1 MTIISVEMKRFL
13 TLVSALVVSGAVLS
27 AQETSTTKDTLVVVV
42 KHEAGEVFF
51 ETVGKPF
58 KKGYKAVENAVVGG
72 YKAVENAVVD
82 GYKATENAF
91 VEPFQDTE
99 TASRMYRKGYRAD
112 VELSWANPNHWGIS
126 TSHGRSFGNGLYAGG
141 GAGFYAIMAD
151 DVTYYTPVFADI
163 KYSFINR
170 LASPF
175 VSAKAGGLIDI
186 TNSGIRTF
194 INPALGVDID
204 RFSIKVGYEYQLG
217 CWGFGKGTHNHQIKC
232 GVGFTF

>member
-1 MTIISVEMKRFL
+1 MIISVEMKRFL
-13 TLVSALVVSGAVLS
+13 TLVSALVFSGAVLL
-27 AQETSTTKDTLVVVV
+27 AQESNSTKDTLVVVV
-42 KHEAGEVFF
+42 KHEADEGFF

-58 KKGYKAVENAVVGG
+58 KKG

-91 VEPFQDTE
+91 VEPFTDTE
-99 TASRMYRKGYRAD
+99 TPSRMYKKGYRAD
-112 VELSWANPNHWGIS
+112 IELSWANPNHWGIS

-151 DVTYYTPVFADI
+151 DVTFYTPVFADI

-204 RFSIKVGYEYQLG
+204 RFSIKIGYEYSLG
-217 CWGFGKGTHNHQIKC
+217 CWGFGKGIHNHQIKC

>member
-1 MTIISVEMKRFL
+1 MIIISVEMKRSL

-27 AQETSTTKDTLVVVV
+27 AQETSSTKDTLVVVV
-42 KHEAGEVFF
+42 KHEAGEGFF

-58 KKGYKAVENAVVGG
+58 KKGYKAVE
-72 YKAVENAVVD
+72 KTFVD
-82 GYKATENAF
+82 GYKATEDAF
-91 VEPFQDTE
+91 VEPFTDTE
-99 TASRMYRKGYRAD
+99 TPSRMHKKGYRAD
-112 VELSWANPNHWGIS
+112 IELSWANPNHWGIS

-151 DVTYYTPVFADI
+151 DVTFYTPVFADI

-204 RFSIKVGYEYQLG
+204 RFSIKVGYEYSLG
-217 CWGFGKGTHNHQIKC
+217 CWGFGKGIHNHQIKC

>member
-1 MTIISVEMKRFL
+1 MKRFL
-13 TLVSALVVSGAVLS
+13 TLVSALVVSGAVLQ
-27 AQETSTTKDTLVVVV
+27 AQEVSSTKDTLVVVI
-42 KHEAGEVFF
+42 KHESGEGFF

-91 VEPFQDTE
+91 VEPVTDTK
-99 TASRMYRKGYRAD
+99 TASRMYRNGYRAD
-112 VELSWANPNHWGIS
+112 IELSWANPNHWGIS
-126 TSHGRSFGNGLYAGG
+126 TSHGRSFGNGLYVGG
-141 GAGFYAIMAD
+141 GVGFNAIMENKI
-151 DVTYYTPVFADI
+151 TYYTPVFADV

-194 INPALGVDID
+194 VNPALGVDIS
-204 RFSIKVGYEYQLG
+204 RFSIKVGYEYRLG
-217 CWGFGKGTHNHQIKC
+217 CWGYGKGVHNHQVKC

>member
-1 MTIISVEMKRFL
+1 MKKIL
-13 TLVSALVVSGAVLS
+13 IVLCALVFSGAVLV
-27 AQETSTTKDTLVVVV
+27 AQEVNSTKDTLVVVV
-42 KHEAGEVFF
+42 KHESEDGFF
-51 ETVGKPF
+51 EIVGKPF

-91 VEPFQDTE
+91 VEPFTDTVTE
-99 TASRMYRKGYRAD
+99 SIMYRHGYRAD

-126 TSHGRSFGNGLYAGG
+126 TSHGRSYGNGLYVGG
-141 GAGFYAIMAD
+141 GAGFYAIM
-151 DVTYYTPVFADI
+151 DVNTTYYTPVFAEV

-175 VSAKAGGLIDI
+175 VSTKVGGLIDI

-194 INPALGVDID
+194 INPALGIDIA

-217 CWGFGKGTHNHQIKC
+217 CWGFGKGTHNHQVKC

>member
-1 MTIISVEMKRFL
+1 MIIISVEMKRSL

-27 AQETSTTKDTLVVVV
+27 AQETSSTKDTLVVVV
-42 KHEAGEVFF
+42 KHEAGEGFF

-58 KKGYKAVENAVVGG
+58 KKGYKAVE
-72 YKAVENAVVD
+72 KTFVD
-82 GYKATENAF
+82 GYKATEDAF
-91 VEPFQDTE
+91 VEPFTDTE
-99 TASRMYRKGYRAD
+99 TPSRMHKKGYRAD
-112 VELSWANPNHWGIS
+112 IELSWANPNHWGIS

-141 GAGFYAIMAD
+141 GAGFYAIIAD
-151 DVTYYTPVFADI
+151 DVTFYTPVFADI

-204 RFSIKVGYEYQLG
+204 RFSIKVGYEYSLG
-217 CWGFGKGTHNHQIKC
+217 CWGFGKGIHNHQIKC